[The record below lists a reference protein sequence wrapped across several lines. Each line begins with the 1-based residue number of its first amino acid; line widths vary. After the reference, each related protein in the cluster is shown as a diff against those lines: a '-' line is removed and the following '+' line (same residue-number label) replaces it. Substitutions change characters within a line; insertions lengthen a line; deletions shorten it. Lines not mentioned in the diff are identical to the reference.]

1 MGEILWGFLYAQRE
15 VARCQENRRGRV
27 PSPAVPILRR
37 DGSVRNTRNRK
48 TAATRSTTGTRLYAV
63 GTAGHGNASVTA
75 MRQGIPSVR
84 SAKGKDGYAP
94 WKRYITRCLYLR
106 VEPMRRAT
114 WFPFAKSAMRESM
127 RSVATAG
134 TTADRRGGQNLR
146 GQYGGQRAWG
156 QTHKNRKSNGGLTH
170 AGKIKEIKCFLRLR
184 HFVDA
189 AFFQRKSKERG

>member
-1 MGEILWGFLYAQRE
+1 MGEILWGFLYARME
-15 VARCQENRRGRV
+15 VEWCQENQRGRV
-27 PSPAVPILRR
+27 PFPAVPTLRR
-37 DGSVRNTRNRK
+37 DGSVRNTRNRR

-63 GTAGHGNASVTA
+63 GMAGRGNESVTA

-114 WFPFAKSAMRESM
+114 WFPFAKSAMPESM

-134 TTADRRGGQNLR
+134 TTKATPLRMRWLCFRFGG
-146 GQYGGQRAWG
+146 
-156 QTHKNRKSNGGLTH
+156 
-170 AGKIKEIKCFLRLR
+170 
-184 HFVDA
+184 
-189 AFFQRKSKERG
+189 